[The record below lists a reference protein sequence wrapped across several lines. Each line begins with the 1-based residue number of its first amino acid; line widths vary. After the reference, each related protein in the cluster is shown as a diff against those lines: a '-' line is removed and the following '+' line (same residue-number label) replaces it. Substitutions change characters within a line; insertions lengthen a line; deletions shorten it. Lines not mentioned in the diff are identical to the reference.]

1 MAYEA
6 LYRRYRPSRF
16 QDAFF
21 GQDHVVAALRNAIE
35 GDRVGHAYLFSGP
48 RGTGKTTSARIL
60 AKALNCTS
68 LQGGEPCNEC
78 ESCQAFIAG
87 GSYDLHEL
95 DAASNNGVEAMRD
108 LIGKVALGSPGR
120 TKVYILDEV
129 HMLSSG
135 AENALLKTLEEPPPH
150 VVFVLC
156 TTEPNK
162 VVPTIRSRTQHLEFS
177 LLSAS
182 QVGELIDYVTA
193 DAGIEIT
200 GEDRQYIVR
209 AGGGSARDTLSALD
223 QVVAAGGAPQGG
235 EQLEALFQSLID
247 RDAAQA
253 LTAIDG
259 ALQAGRDAA
268 SIGTALLHELRT
280 VFLATMRADLGH
292 LPEAEQDK
300 AMKRAASMPPARV
313 TRAIEVIGTSI
324 IEMRQAPDPRV
335 DLEVAIMR
343 LTRADLDTDPAAMI
357 ERLEAIESQLTGGA
371 PISASPAP
379 SAPAPA
385 VAESASDSAPA
396 SASVGQASDP
406 AAAAVV
412 AAPSPNPAPADPGP
426 SPHGA
431 AQPASPPVQPAPDQ
445 QPSPGGRPRGAD
457 IARAE
462 LVKQGIPTAPSRGAP
477 AEPAPAPAPAAAEAS
492 TGKTLADVRRERQAA
507 NAAGAQA
514 EDPTVEAAAAAR
526 RERQAAA
533 QSAGQAAAPARAAS
547 EPAPDAAPVEQVG
560 SGHQAAPAPVVAPA
574 EVASDPA
581 PVVAQVDQDPPAEP
595 MHAGAPAPAVT
606 EPTPAEQSRAEQS
619 QAEPAPA
626 VAAADADGARL
637 PSLMELTA
645 AWQTVLESMSGRVK
659 ARFSAGHFME
669 TTADSVMFALPNPVH
684 RDRCEEVREEVDN
697 ALAVQF
703 GRPIPLTLEVDL
715 VEDEPDFFAAPPSGG
730 AGVAEAVDSLP
741 DEEAVDVHDL
751 VDATDD
757 VPSAEDRVMATFEN
771 STLLEDPQ
779 HNLPNQ

>member
-60 AKALNCTS
+60 AKALNCTD
-68 LQGGEPCNEC
+68 LRGGEPCNEC
-78 ESCQAFIAG
+78 DSCLAFQAG

-95 DAASNNGVEAMRD
+95 DAASNNGVDAMRD

-182 QVGELIDYVTA
+182 QVGDLIDHVVG

-200 GEDRQYIVR
+200 PEDRQYVIR

-235 EQLEALFQSLID
+235 EHLEALFQSLID

-268 SIGTALLHELRT
+268 SIGTSLLHELRT
-280 VFLATMRADLGH
+280 VFLAAMRADLGH
-292 LPEAEQDK
+292 LPEAERDR
-300 AMKRAASMPPARV
+300 AVARAASMPPARI

-343 LTRADLDTDPAAMI
+343 LTRADLDTNPAALV

-371 PISASPAP
+371 PIVAPVPAP
-379 SAPAPA
+379 AIPAAPAIAQPTPSRAPDPAPVAVAPSPPQAPQPASAPQAPQPASAPQAPQPASAPAPQ
-385 VAESASDSAPA
+385 AP
-396 SASVGQASDP
+396 QP
-406 AAAAVV
+406 APQ
-412 AAPSPNPAPADPGP
+412 AAPS
-426 SPHGA
+426 S
-431 AQPASPPVQPAPDQ
+431 
-445 QPSPGGRPRGAD
+445 GRRGAD
-457 IARAE
+457 IVRAE
-462 LVKQGIPTAPSRGAP
+462 LVKQGITSAPPVTTAEAAPEPS
-477 AEPAPAPAPAAAEAS
+477 APAPAPAS

-507 NAAGAQA
+507 AHATGAPQEDPAVAQA
-514 EDPTVEAAAAAR
+514 TAER

-533 QSAGQAAAPARAAS
+533 KSAGQAAAPAQPSPTQHDSPLEQATTAPAATP
-547 EPAPDAAPVEQVG
+547 PA
-560 SGHQAAPAPVVAPA
+560 AAPA
-574 EVASDPA
+574 
-581 PVVAQVDQDPPAEP
+581 
-595 MHAGAPAPAVT
+595 HAGEAAVEPVMAVPVEPVAAPPSEVPQT
-606 EPTPAEQSRAEQS
+606 Q
-619 QAEPAPA
+619 PA
-626 VAAADADGARL
+626 VASPGAHGGPLPTLAELDGL
-637 PSLMELTA
+637 
-645 AWQTVLESMSGRVK
+645 WQALLESMSGKVRS
-659 ARFSAGHFME
+659 RFSAGHFME
-669 TTADSVMFALPNPVH
+669 TSPDSLIFGLPNPVH
-684 RDRCEEVREEVDN
+684 RDRCEEIRAEVDQ
-697 ALAVQF
+697 ALAARF
-703 GRPIPLTLEVDL
+703 GRPMPLSLVVDMI
-715 VEDEPDFFAAPPSGG
+715 EEEPDFFAAAPSGG
-730 AGVAEAVDSLP
+730 AGVIEDLQDTAH
-741 DEEAVDVHDL
+741 EEATVDVHDL

-779 HNLPNQ
+779 NNLPNQ

>member
-60 AKALNCTS
+60 AKALNCTD

-78 ESCQAFIAG
+78 DSCLAFQAG

-95 DAASNNGVEAMRD
+95 DAASNNGVDAMRD

-182 QVGELIDYVTA
+182 QVGDLIDHVVG

-200 GEDRQYIVR
+200 PEDRQYVIR

-235 EQLEALFQSLID
+235 EHLEALFQSLID

-259 ALQAGRDAA
+259 ALQAGRDPA
-268 SIGTALLHELRT
+268 SIGTSLLHELRT
-280 VFLATMRADLGH
+280 VFLAAMRADLGH
-292 LPEAEQDK
+292 LPQAERDR
-300 AMKRAASMPPARV
+300 AVARAASMPPARI

-343 LTRADLDTDPAAMI
+343 LTRADLDTNPAALV

-371 PISASPAP
+371 PIV
-379 SAPAPA
+379 APAPA
-385 VAESASDSAPA
+385 
-396 SASVGQASDP
+396 
-406 AAAAVV
+406 
-412 AAPSPNPAPADPGP
+412 PAPAI
-426 SPHGA
+426 
-431 AQPASPPVQPAPDQ
+431 PASPAIAQPTPARAPDPAPVAVAPS
-445 QPSPGGRPRGAD
+445 QPQTPQPVPAPQPQTPQPVPAPQAPPSGGHRGAD
-457 IARAE
+457 MVRAE
-462 LVKQGIPTAPSRGAP
+462 LVKQGIASAPPVTTAEAAPEPS
-477 AEPAPAPAPAAAEAS
+477 APAPAPAS

-507 NAAGAQA
+507 AHATGATQEDPAVAQA
-514 EDPTVEAAAAAR
+514 AAER

-533 QSAGQAAAPARAAS
+533 KSAGQAAAPAQPS
-547 EPAPDAAPVEQVG
+547 PTQHEYPVEQATTAPATSSPAATTARAGEAAVEPVIAVPVEPV
-560 SGHQAAPAPVVAPA
+560 AAPPP
-574 EVASDPA
+574 EVPH
-581 PVVAQVDQDPPAEP
+581 AQ
-595 MHAGAPAPAVT
+595 
-606 EPTPAEQSRAEQS
+606 
-619 QAEPAPA
+619 PA
-626 VAAADADGARL
+626 VASPGTHGGPL
-637 PSLMELTA
+637 PTLAELNGL
-645 AWQTVLESMSGRVK
+645 WQALLESMSGKVRS
-659 ARFSAGHFME
+659 RFSAGHFME
-669 TTADSVMFALPNPVH
+669 TSPDSLIFGLPNPVH
-684 RDRCEEVREEVDN
+684 RDRCEEIRAEVDQ
-697 ALAVQF
+697 ALAARF
-703 GRPIPLTLEVDL
+703 GRPMPLSLVVDMI
-715 VEDEPDFFAAPPSGG
+715 EEEPDFFAAAPSGG
-730 AGVAEAVDSLP
+730 AGVIENLQDTAH
-741 DEEAVDVHDL
+741 EEATVDVHDL

-757 VPSAEDRVMATFEN
+757 VASAEDRVMATFEN

-779 HNLPNQ
+779 NNFPNQ

>member
-60 AKALNCTS
+60 AKALNCTD

-78 ESCQAFIAG
+78 DSCLAFQAG

-95 DAASNNGVEAMRD
+95 DAASNNGVDAMRD

-182 QVGELIDYVTA
+182 QVGDLIDHVVG

-200 GEDRQYIVR
+200 PEDRQYVIR

-235 EQLEALFQSLID
+235 EHLEALFQSLID

-268 SIGTALLHELRT
+268 SIGTSLLHELRT
-280 VFLATMRADLGH
+280 VFLAAMRADLGH
-292 LPEAEQDK
+292 LPQAERDR
-300 AMKRAASMPPARV
+300 AVARAASMPPARI

-343 LTRADLDTDPAAMI
+343 LTRADLDTNPAALV

-371 PISASPAP
+371 PIV
-379 SAPAPA
+379 APAPA
-385 VAESASDSAPA
+385 
-396 SASVGQASDP
+396 
-406 AAAAVV
+406 
-412 AAPSPNPAPADPGP
+412 PAPAI
-426 SPHGA
+426 
-431 AQPASPPVQPAPDQ
+431 PASPAIAQPTPARAPDPAPVAVAPS
-445 QPSPGGRPRGAD
+445 QPQTPQPVPAPQPQTPQPVPAPQAPPSGGHRGAD
-457 IARAE
+457 MVRAE
-462 LVKQGIPTAPSRGAP
+462 LVKQGIASAPPVTTAEAAPEPS
-477 AEPAPAPAPAAAEAS
+477 APAPAPAS

-507 NAAGAQA
+507 AHATGATQEDPAVAQA
-514 EDPTVEAAAAAR
+514 AAER

-533 QSAGQAAAPARAAS
+533 KSAGQAAAPAQPS
-547 EPAPDAAPVEQVG
+547 PTQHEYPVEQATTAPATSSPAATTARAGEAAVEPVIAVPVEPV
-560 SGHQAAPAPVVAPA
+560 AAPPP
-574 EVASDPA
+574 EVPH
-581 PVVAQVDQDPPAEP
+581 AQ
-595 MHAGAPAPAVT
+595 
-606 EPTPAEQSRAEQS
+606 
-619 QAEPAPA
+619 PA
-626 VAAADADGARL
+626 VASPGTHGGPL
-637 PSLMELTA
+637 PTLAELNGL
-645 AWQTVLESMSGRVK
+645 WQALLESMSGKVRS
-659 ARFSAGHFME
+659 RFSAGHFME
-669 TTADSVMFALPNPVH
+669 TSPDSLIFGLPNPVH
-684 RDRCEEVREEVDN
+684 RDRCEEIRAEVDQ
-697 ALAVQF
+697 ALAARF
-703 GRPIPLTLEVDL
+703 GRPMPLSLVVDMI
-715 VEDEPDFFAAPPSGG
+715 EEEPDFFAAAPSGG
-730 AGVAEAVDSLP
+730 AGVIENLQDTAH
-741 DEEAVDVHDL
+741 EEATVDVHDL

-757 VPSAEDRVMATFEN
+757 VASAEDRVMATFEN

-779 HNLPNQ
+779 NNFPNQ

>member
-60 AKALNCTS
+60 AKALNCTD

-78 ESCQAFIAG
+78 DSCLAFQAG

-95 DAASNNGVEAMRD
+95 DAASNNGVDAMRD

-182 QVGELIDYVTA
+182 QVGDLIDHVVG

-200 GEDRQYIVR
+200 PEDRQYVIR

-235 EQLEALFQSLID
+235 EHLEALFQSLID

-268 SIGTALLHELRT
+268 SIGTSLLHELRT
-280 VFLATMRADLGH
+280 VFLAAMRADLGH
-292 LPEAEQDK
+292 LPQAERDR
-300 AMKRAASMPPARV
+300 AVARAASMPPARI

-343 LTRADLDTDPAAMI
+343 LTRADLDTNPAALV

-371 PISASPAP
+371 PIV
-379 SAPAPA
+379 APAPA
-385 VAESASDSAPA
+385 
-396 SASVGQASDP
+396 
-406 AAAAVV
+406 
-412 AAPSPNPAPADPGP
+412 PAPAI
-426 SPHGA
+426 
-431 AQPASPPVQPAPDQ
+431 PASPAIAQPTPARAPDPAPVAVAPS
-445 QPSPGGRPRGAD
+445 QPQTPQPVPAPQPQTPQPVPAPQAPPSGGHRGAD
-457 IARAE
+457 MVRAE
-462 LVKQGIPTAPSRGAP
+462 LVKQGIASAPPVTTAEAAPEPS
-477 AEPAPAPAPAAAEAS
+477 APAPAPAS

-507 NAAGAQA
+507 AHATGATQEDPAVAQA
-514 EDPTVEAAAAAR
+514 AAER

-533 QSAGQAAAPARAAS
+533 KSAGQAAAPAQPS
-547 EPAPDAAPVEQVG
+547 PTQHEYPVEQATTAPATSSPAATTARAGEAAVEPVIAVPVEPV
-560 SGHQAAPAPVVAPA
+560 AAPPP
-574 EVASDPA
+574 EVPH
-581 PVVAQVDQDPPAEP
+581 AQ
-595 MHAGAPAPAVT
+595 
-606 EPTPAEQSRAEQS
+606 
-619 QAEPAPA
+619 PA
-626 VAAADADGARL
+626 VASPGTHGGPL
-637 PSLMELTA
+637 PTLAELNGL
-645 AWQTVLESMSGRVK
+645 WQALLESMSGKVRS
-659 ARFSAGHFME
+659 RFSAGHFME
-669 TTADSVMFALPNPVH
+669 TSPDSLIFGLPNPVH
-684 RDRCEEVREEVDN
+684 RDRCEEIRAEVDQ
-697 ALAVQF
+697 ALAARF
-703 GRPIPLTLEVDL
+703 GRPMPLSLVVDMI
-715 VEDEPDFFAAPPSGG
+715 EEEPDFFAAAPSGG
-730 AGVAEAVDSLP
+730 AGVIEDLQDTAH
-741 DEEAVDVHDL
+741 EEATVDVHDL

-779 HNLPNQ
+779 NNLPNQ

>member
-60 AKALNCTS
+60 AKALNCTD

-78 ESCQAFIAG
+78 DSCLAFQAG

-95 DAASNNGVEAMRD
+95 DAASNNGVDAMRD

-182 QVGELIDYVTA
+182 QVGDLIDHVVG

-200 GEDRQYIVR
+200 PEDRQYVIR

-235 EQLEALFQSLID
+235 EHLEALFQSLID

-259 ALQAGRDAA
+259 ALQAGRDPA
-268 SIGTALLHELRT
+268 SIGTSLLHELRT
-280 VFLATMRADLGH
+280 VFLAAMRADLGH
-292 LPEAEQDK
+292 LPQAERDR
-300 AMKRAASMPPARV
+300 AVARAASMPPARI

-343 LTRADLDTDPAAMI
+343 LTRADLDTNPAALV

-371 PISASPAP
+371 PIV
-379 SAPAPA
+379 APAPA
-385 VAESASDSAPA
+385 PAIPASPAIAQPTPARAPDPAPVAVAPSPRQAPQPA
-396 SASVGQASDP
+396 SAPQTP
-406 AAAAVV
+406 Q
-412 AAPSPNPAPADPGP
+412 PAPAP
-426 SPHGA
+426 
-431 AQPASPPVQPAPDQ
+431 QPQTPQPVPAP
-445 QPSPGGRPRGAD
+445 QPQTPQPVPAPQAPPSGGHRGAD
-457 IARAE
+457 MVRAE
-462 LVKQGIPTAPSRGAP
+462 LVKQGIASAPPVTTAEAAPEPS
-477 AEPAPAPAPAAAEAS
+477 APAPAPAS

-507 NAAGAQA
+507 AHATGATQEDPAVAQA
-514 EDPTVEAAAAAR
+514 AAER

-533 QSAGQAAAPARAAS
+533 KSAGQAAAPAQPS
-547 EPAPDAAPVEQVG
+547 PTQHEYPVEQATTAPATSSPAATTARAGEAAVEPVIAVPVEPV
-560 SGHQAAPAPVVAPA
+560 AAPPP
-574 EVASDPA
+574 EVPH
-581 PVVAQVDQDPPAEP
+581 AQ
-595 MHAGAPAPAVT
+595 
-606 EPTPAEQSRAEQS
+606 
-619 QAEPAPA
+619 PA
-626 VAAADADGARL
+626 VASPGTHGGPL
-637 PSLMELTA
+637 PTLAELNGL
-645 AWQTVLESMSGRVK
+645 WQALLESMSGKVRS
-659 ARFSAGHFME
+659 RFSAGHFME
-669 TTADSVMFALPNPVH
+669 TSPDSLIFGLPNPVH
-684 RDRCEEVREEVDN
+684 RDRCEEIRAEVDQ
-697 ALAVQF
+697 ALAARF
-703 GRPIPLTLEVDL
+703 GRPMPLSLVVDMI
-715 VEDEPDFFAAPPSGG
+715 EEEPDFFAAAPSGG
-730 AGVAEAVDSLP
+730 AGVIENLQDTAH
-741 DEEAVDVHDL
+741 EEATVDVHDL

-757 VPSAEDRVMATFEN
+757 VASAEDRVMATFEN

-779 HNLPNQ
+779 NNFPNQ

>member
-60 AKALNCTS
+60 AKALNCTD

-78 ESCQAFIAG
+78 DSCLAFQAG

-95 DAASNNGVEAMRD
+95 DAASNNGVDAMRD

-182 QVGELIDYVTA
+182 QVGDLIDHVVG

-200 GEDRQYIVR
+200 PEDRQYVIR

-235 EQLEALFQSLID
+235 EHLEALFQSLID

-268 SIGTALLHELRT
+268 SIGTSLLHELRT
-280 VFLATMRADLGH
+280 VFLAAMRADLGH
-292 LPEAEQDK
+292 LPQAERDR
-300 AMKRAASMPPARV
+300 AVARAASMPPARI

-343 LTRADLDTDPAAMI
+343 LTRADLDTNPAALV

-371 PISASPAP
+371 PIV
-379 SAPAPA
+379 APAPA
-385 VAESASDSAPA
+385 PA
-396 SASVGQASDP
+396 I
-406 AAAAVV
+406 
-412 AAPSPNPAPADPGP
+412 
-426 SPHGA
+426 
-431 AQPASPPVQPAPDQ
+431 PASPAIAQPTPARAPDPAPVAVAPS
-445 QPSPGGRPRGAD
+445 QPQTPQPVPAPQPQTPQPVPAPQAPPSGGHRGAD
-457 IARAE
+457 MVRAE
-462 LVKQGIPTAPSRGAP
+462 LVKQGIASAPPVTTAEAAPEPS
-477 AEPAPAPAPAAAEAS
+477 APAPAPAS

-507 NAAGAQA
+507 AHATGATQEDPAVAQA
-514 EDPTVEAAAAAR
+514 TAER

-533 QSAGQAAAPARAAS
+533 KSAGQAAAPAQPSPTQHDSPLEQATTAPAAS
-547 EPAPDAAPVEQVG
+547 PPAATTARAGEAAVEPVIAVPVEPVAAP
-560 SGHQAAPAPVVAPA
+560 PP
-574 EVASDPA
+574 EVPH
-581 PVVAQVDQDPPAEP
+581 AQ
-595 MHAGAPAPAVT
+595 
-606 EPTPAEQSRAEQS
+606 
-619 QAEPAPA
+619 PA
-626 VAAADADGARL
+626 VASPGAHGGPLPTLAELDGL
-637 PSLMELTA
+637 
-645 AWQTVLESMSGRVK
+645 WQALLESMSGKVRS
-659 ARFSAGHFME
+659 RFSAGHFME
-669 TTADSVMFALPNPVH
+669 TSPDSLIFGLPNPVH
-684 RDRCEEVREEVDN
+684 RDRCEEIRAEVDQ
-697 ALAVQF
+697 ALAARF
-703 GRPIPLTLEVDL
+703 GRPMPLSLVVDMI
-715 VEDEPDFFAAPPSGG
+715 EEEPDFFAAAPSGG
-730 AGVAEAVDSLP
+730 AGVIEDLQDTAH
-741 DEEAVDVHDL
+741 EEATVDVHDL

-779 HNLPNQ
+779 NNLPNQ

>member
-60 AKALNCTS
+60 AKALNCTD

-78 ESCQAFIAG
+78 DSCLAFQAG

-95 DAASNNGVEAMRD
+95 DAASNNGVDAMRD

-182 QVGELIDYVTA
+182 QVGDLIDHVVG

-200 GEDRQYIVR
+200 PEDRQYVIR

-235 EQLEALFQSLID
+235 EHLEALFQSLID

-268 SIGTALLHELRT
+268 SIGTSLLHELRT
-280 VFLATMRADLGH
+280 VFLAAMRADLGH
-292 LPEAEQDK
+292 LPQAERDR
-300 AMKRAASMPPARV
+300 AVARAASMPPARI

-343 LTRADLDTDPAAMI
+343 LTRADLDTNPAALV

-371 PISASPAP
+371 PIV
-379 SAPAPA
+379 APAPA
-385 VAESASDSAPA
+385 PA
-396 SASVGQASDP
+396 I
-406 AAAAVV
+406 
-412 AAPSPNPAPADPGP
+412 
-426 SPHGA
+426 
-431 AQPASPPVQPAPDQ
+431 PASPAIAQPTPARAPDPAPVAVAPS
-445 QPSPGGRPRGAD
+445 QPQTPQPVPAPQAPPSGGHRGAD
-457 IARAE
+457 MVRAE
-462 LVKQGIPTAPSRGAP
+462 LVKQGIASAPPVTTAEAAPEPS
-477 AEPAPAPAPAAAEAS
+477 APAPAPAS

-507 NAAGAQA
+507 AHATGATQEDPAVAQA
-514 EDPTVEAAAAAR
+514 TAER

-533 QSAGQAAAPARAAS
+533 KSAGQAAAPAQPS
-547 EPAPDAAPVEQVG
+547 PTQHEYPVEQATTAPATSSPAATTARAGEAAVEPVIAVPVEPV
-560 SGHQAAPAPVVAPA
+560 AAPPP
-574 EVASDPA
+574 EVPH
-581 PVVAQVDQDPPAEP
+581 AQ
-595 MHAGAPAPAVT
+595 
-606 EPTPAEQSRAEQS
+606 
-619 QAEPAPA
+619 PA
-626 VAAADADGARL
+626 VASPGTHGGPL
-637 PSLMELTA
+637 PTLAELNGL
-645 AWQTVLESMSGRVK
+645 WQALLESMSGKVRS
-659 ARFSAGHFME
+659 RFSAGHFME
-669 TTADSVMFALPNPVH
+669 TSPDSLIFGLPNPVH
-684 RDRCEEVREEVDN
+684 RDRCEEIRAEVDQ
-697 ALAVQF
+697 ALAARF
-703 GRPIPLTLEVDL
+703 GRPMPLSLVVDMI
-715 VEDEPDFFAAPPSGG
+715 EEEPDFFAAAPSGG
-730 AGVAEAVDSLP
+730 AGVIEDLQDTAH
-741 DEEAVDVHDL
+741 EEATVDVHDL

-757 VPSAEDRVMATFEN
+757 VASAEDRVMATFEN

-779 HNLPNQ
+779 NNFPNQ

>member
-60 AKALNCTS
+60 AKALNCTD

-78 ESCQAFIAG
+78 DSCLAFQAG

-95 DAASNNGVEAMRD
+95 DAASNNGVDAMRD

-182 QVGELIDYVTA
+182 QVGDLIDHVVG

-200 GEDRQYIVR
+200 PEDRQYVIR

-235 EQLEALFQSLID
+235 EHLEALFQSLID

-268 SIGTALLHELRT
+268 SIGTSLLHELRT
-280 VFLATMRADLGH
+280 VFLAAMRADLGH
-292 LPEAEQDK
+292 LPEAERDR
-300 AMKRAASMPPARV
+300 AVARAASMPPARI

-343 LTRADLDTDPAAMI
+343 LTRADLDTNPAALV

-371 PISASPAP
+371 PIVAPVPVPAP
-379 SAPAPA
+379 AAPAIAQPTPSRAPDPAPVAVAPSPPQAPQPAPAPA
-385 VAESASDSAPA
+385 PQAP
-396 SASVGQASDP
+396 QP
-406 AAAAVV
+406 APQ
-412 AAPSPNPAPADPGP
+412 AAPS
-426 SPHGA
+426 
-431 AQPASPPVQPAPDQ
+431 
-445 QPSPGGRPRGAD
+445 GGRRGAD
-457 IARAE
+457 IVRAE
-462 LVKQGIPTAPSRGAP
+462 LVKQGITSAPPVTTSEAAP
-477 AEPAPAPAPAAAEAS
+477 EPSAPAPAPAS

-507 NAAGAQA
+507 AHATGAPQEDPAVAQA
-514 EDPTVEAAAAAR
+514 TAER

-533 QSAGQAAAPARAAS
+533 KSAGQAAAPAQPSPTQHGSPLEQATTAPAATPPAATPPAATPAHAGEAAV
-547 EPAPDAAPVEQVG
+547 EPVMAVPVEPVAAPPPEVP
-560 SGHQAAPAPVVAPA
+560 QA
-574 EVASDPA
+574 
-581 PVVAQVDQDPPAEP
+581 Q
-595 MHAGAPAPAVT
+595 
-606 EPTPAEQSRAEQS
+606 
-619 QAEPAPA
+619 PA
-626 VAAADADGARL
+626 VASPGAHGGPLPTLAELDGL
-637 PSLMELTA
+637 
-645 AWQTVLESMSGRVK
+645 WQALLESMSGKVRS
-659 ARFSAGHFME
+659 RFSAGHFME
-669 TTADSVMFALPNPVH
+669 TSPDSLIFGLPNPVH
-684 RDRCEEVREEVDN
+684 RDRCEEIRAEVDQ
-697 ALAVQF
+697 ALAARF
-703 GRPIPLTLEVDL
+703 GRPMPLSLVVDMI
-715 VEDEPDFFAAPPSGG
+715 EEEPDFFAAAPSGG
-730 AGVAEAVDSLP
+730 AGVIEDLQDTAH
-741 DEEAVDVHDL
+741 EEATVDVHDL

-779 HNLPNQ
+779 NNLPNQ

>member
-60 AKALNCTS
+60 AKALNCTD

-78 ESCQAFIAG
+78 DSCLAFQAG

-95 DAASNNGVEAMRD
+95 DAASNNGVDAMRD

-182 QVGELIDYVTA
+182 QVGDLIDHVVG

-200 GEDRQYIVR
+200 PEDRQYVIR

-235 EQLEALFQSLID
+235 EHLEALFQSLID

-268 SIGTALLHELRT
+268 SIGTSLLHELRT
-280 VFLATMRADLGH
+280 VFLAAMRADLGH
-292 LPEAEQDK
+292 LPQAERDR
-300 AMKRAASMPPARV
+300 AVARAASMPPARI

-343 LTRADLDTDPAAMI
+343 LTRADLDTNPAALV

-371 PISASPAP
+371 PIV
-379 SAPAPA
+379 APAPA
-385 VAESASDSAPA
+385 PA
-396 SASVGQASDP
+396 I
-406 AAAAVV
+406 
-412 AAPSPNPAPADPGP
+412 
-426 SPHGA
+426 
-431 AQPASPPVQPAPDQ
+431 PASPAIAQPTPARAPDPAPVAVAPS
-445 QPSPGGRPRGAD
+445 QPQTPQPVPAPQPQTPQPVPAAQAPPSGGHRGAD
-457 IARAE
+457 MVRAE
-462 LVKQGIPTAPSRGAP
+462 LVKQGIASAPPVTTAEAAPEPS
-477 AEPAPAPAPAAAEAS
+477 APAPAPAS

-507 NAAGAQA
+507 AHATGATQEDPAVAQA
-514 EDPTVEAAAAAR
+514 AAER

-533 QSAGQAAAPARAAS
+533 KSAGQAAAPAQPS
-547 EPAPDAAPVEQVG
+547 PTQHEYPVEQATTAPATSSPAATTARAGEAAVEPVIAVPVEPV
-560 SGHQAAPAPVVAPA
+560 AAPPP
-574 EVASDPA
+574 EVPH
-581 PVVAQVDQDPPAEP
+581 AQ
-595 MHAGAPAPAVT
+595 
-606 EPTPAEQSRAEQS
+606 
-619 QAEPAPA
+619 PA
-626 VAAADADGARL
+626 VASPGTHGGPL
-637 PSLMELTA
+637 PTLAELNGL
-645 AWQTVLESMSGRVK
+645 WQALLESMSGKVRS
-659 ARFSAGHFME
+659 RFSAGHFME
-669 TTADSVMFALPNPVH
+669 TSPDSLIFGLPNPVH
-684 RDRCEEVREEVDN
+684 RDRCEEIRAEVDQ
-697 ALAVQF
+697 ALAARF
-703 GRPIPLTLEVDL
+703 GRPMPLSLVVDMI
-715 VEDEPDFFAAPPSGG
+715 EEEPDFFAAAPSGG
-730 AGVAEAVDSLP
+730 AGVIENLQDTAH
-741 DEEAVDVHDL
+741 EEATVDVHDL

-757 VPSAEDRVMATFEN
+757 VASAEDRVMATFEN

-779 HNLPNQ
+779 NNFPNQ

>member
-60 AKALNCTS
+60 AKALNCTD

-78 ESCQAFIAG
+78 DSCLAFQAG

-95 DAASNNGVEAMRD
+95 DAASNNGVDAMRD

-182 QVGELIDYVTA
+182 QVGDLIDHVVG

-200 GEDRQYIVR
+200 PEDRQYVIR

-235 EQLEALFQSLID
+235 EHLEALFQSLID

-268 SIGTALLHELRT
+268 SIGTSLLHELRT
-280 VFLATMRADLGH
+280 VFLAAMRADLGH
-292 LPEAEQDK
+292 LPEAERDR
-300 AMKRAASMPPARV
+300 AVARAASMPPARI

-343 LTRADLDTDPAAMI
+343 LTRADLDTNPAALV

-371 PISASPAP
+371 PIV
-379 SAPAPA
+379 APAPA
-385 VAESASDSAPA
+385 PA
-396 SASVGQASDP
+396 I
-406 AAAAVV
+406 
-412 AAPSPNPAPADPGP
+412 
-426 SPHGA
+426 
-431 AQPASPPVQPAPDQ
+431 PASPAIAQPTPARAPDPAPVAVAPS
-445 QPSPGGRPRGAD
+445 QPQTPQPVPAPQPQTPQPVPAPQAPPSGGRRGAD
-457 IARAE
+457 MVRAE
-462 LVKQGIPTAPSRGAP
+462 LVKQGIASAPPVTTAEAAPEPS
-477 AEPAPAPAPAAAEAS
+477 APAPAPAS

-507 NAAGAQA
+507 AHATGAPQEDPAVAQA
-514 EDPTVEAAAAAR
+514 TAER

-533 QSAGQAAAPARAAS
+533 KSAGQAAAPAQPS
-547 EPAPDAAPVEQVG
+547 PTQHEYPVEQATTAPATSSPAATTARAGEAAVEPVIAVPVEPV
-560 SGHQAAPAPVVAPA
+560 AAPPP
-574 EVASDPA
+574 EVPH
-581 PVVAQVDQDPPAEP
+581 AQ
-595 MHAGAPAPAVT
+595 
-606 EPTPAEQSRAEQS
+606 
-619 QAEPAPA
+619 PA
-626 VAAADADGARL
+626 VASPGTHGGPL
-637 PSLMELTA
+637 PTLAELNGL
-645 AWQTVLESMSGRVK
+645 WQALLESMSGKVRS
-659 ARFSAGHFME
+659 RFSAGHFME
-669 TTADSVMFALPNPVH
+669 TSPDSLIFGLPNPVH
-684 RDRCEEVREEVDN
+684 RDRCEEIRAEVDQ
-697 ALAVQF
+697 ALAARF
-703 GRPIPLTLEVDL
+703 GRPMPLSLVVDMI
-715 VEDEPDFFAAPPSGG
+715 EEEPDFFAAAPSGG
-730 AGVAEAVDSLP
+730 AGVIEDLQDTAH
-741 DEEAVDVHDL
+741 EEATVDVHDL

-757 VPSAEDRVMATFEN
+757 VASAEDRVMATFEN

-779 HNLPNQ
+779 NNLPNQ

>member
-60 AKALNCTS
+60 AKALNCTD

-78 ESCQAFIAG
+78 DSCLAFQAG

-95 DAASNNGVEAMRD
+95 DAASNNGVDAMRD

-182 QVGELIDYVTA
+182 QVGDLIDHVVG

-200 GEDRQYIVR
+200 PEDRQYVIR

-235 EQLEALFQSLID
+235 EHLEALFQSLID

-268 SIGTALLHELRT
+268 SIGTSLLHELRT
-280 VFLATMRADLGH
+280 VFLAAMRADLGH
-292 LPEAEQDK
+292 LPQAERDR
-300 AMKRAASMPPARV
+300 AVARAASMPPARI

-343 LTRADLDTDPAAMI
+343 LTRADLDTNPAALV

-371 PISASPAP
+371 PIV
-379 SAPAPA
+379 APAPA
-385 VAESASDSAPA
+385 PA
-396 SASVGQASDP
+396 I
-406 AAAAVV
+406 
-412 AAPSPNPAPADPGP
+412 
-426 SPHGA
+426 
-431 AQPASPPVQPAPDQ
+431 PASPAIAQPTPARAPDPAPVAVAPS
-445 QPSPGGRPRGAD
+445 QPQTPQPVPAPQPQTPQPVPAPQAPPSGGHRGAD
-457 IARAE
+457 MVRAE
-462 LVKQGIPTAPSRGAP
+462 LVKQGIASAPPVTTAEAAPEPS
-477 AEPAPAPAPAAAEAS
+477 APAPAPAS

-507 NAAGAQA
+507 AHATGATQEDPAVAQA
-514 EDPTVEAAAAAR
+514 TAER

-533 QSAGQAAAPARAAS
+533 KSAGQAAAPAQPS
-547 EPAPDAAPVEQVG
+547 PTQHEYPVEQATTAPATSSPAATTARAGEAAVEPVIAVPVEPV
-560 SGHQAAPAPVVAPA
+560 AAPPP
-574 EVASDPA
+574 EVPH
-581 PVVAQVDQDPPAEP
+581 AQ
-595 MHAGAPAPAVT
+595 
-606 EPTPAEQSRAEQS
+606 
-619 QAEPAPA
+619 PA
-626 VAAADADGARL
+626 VASPGTHGGPL
-637 PSLMELTA
+637 PTLAELNGL
-645 AWQTVLESMSGRVK
+645 WQALLESMSGKVRS
-659 ARFSAGHFME
+659 RFSAGHFME
-669 TTADSVMFALPNPVH
+669 TSPDSLIFGLPNPVH
-684 RDRCEEVREEVDN
+684 RDRCEEIRAEVDQ
-697 ALAVQF
+697 ALAARF
-703 GRPIPLTLEVDL
+703 GRPMPLSLVVDMI
-715 VEDEPDFFAAPPSGG
+715 EEEPDFFAAAPSGG
-730 AGVAEAVDSLP
+730 AGVIEDLQDTAH
-741 DEEAVDVHDL
+741 EEATVDVHDL

-757 VPSAEDRVMATFEN
+757 VASAEDRVMATFEN

-779 HNLPNQ
+779 NNFPNQ

>member
-60 AKALNCTS
+60 AKALNCTD

-78 ESCQAFIAG
+78 DSCLAFQAG

-95 DAASNNGVEAMRD
+95 DAASNNGVDAMRD

-182 QVGELIDYVTA
+182 QVGDLIDHVVG

-200 GEDRQYIVR
+200 PEDRQYVIR

-235 EQLEALFQSLID
+235 EHLEALFQSLID

-268 SIGTALLHELRT
+268 SIGTSLLHELRT
-280 VFLATMRADLGH
+280 VFLAAMRADLGH
-292 LPEAEQDK
+292 LPQAERDR
-300 AMKRAASMPPARV
+300 AVARAASMPPARI

-343 LTRADLDTDPAAMI
+343 LTRADLDTNPAALV

-371 PISASPAP
+371 PIV
-379 SAPAPA
+379 APAPA
-385 VAESASDSAPA
+385 PA
-396 SASVGQASDP
+396 I
-406 AAAAVV
+406 
-412 AAPSPNPAPADPGP
+412 
-426 SPHGA
+426 
-431 AQPASPPVQPAPDQ
+431 PASPAIAQPTPARAPDPAPVAVAPS
-445 QPSPGGRPRGAD
+445 QPQTPQPVPAPQPQTPQPVPAPQAPPSGGHRGAD
-457 IARAE
+457 MVRAE
-462 LVKQGIPTAPSRGAP
+462 LVKQGIASAPPVTTAEAAPEPS
-477 AEPAPAPAPAAAEAS
+477 APAPAPAS

-507 NAAGAQA
+507 AHATGATQEDPAVAQA
-514 EDPTVEAAAAAR
+514 TAER

-533 QSAGQAAAPARAAS
+533 KSAGQAAAPAQPS
-547 EPAPDAAPVEQVG
+547 PSQHEYPVEQATTAPATSSPAATTARAGEAAVEPVIAVPVEPV
-560 SGHQAAPAPVVAPA
+560 AAPPP
-574 EVASDPA
+574 EVPH
-581 PVVAQVDQDPPAEP
+581 AQ
-595 MHAGAPAPAVT
+595 
-606 EPTPAEQSRAEQS
+606 
-619 QAEPAPA
+619 PA
-626 VAAADADGARL
+626 VASPGTHGGPL
-637 PSLMELTA
+637 PTLAELNGL
-645 AWQTVLESMSGRVK
+645 WQALLESMSGKVRS
-659 ARFSAGHFME
+659 RFSAGHFME
-669 TTADSVMFALPNPVH
+669 TSPDSLIFGLPNPVH
-684 RDRCEEVREEVDN
+684 RDRCEEIRAEVDQ
-697 ALAVQF
+697 ALAARF
-703 GRPIPLTLEVDL
+703 GRPMPLSLVVDMI
-715 VEDEPDFFAAPPSGG
+715 EEEPDFFAAAPSGG
-730 AGVAEAVDSLP
+730 AGVIENLQDTAH
-741 DEEAVDVHDL
+741 EEATVDVHDL

-757 VPSAEDRVMATFEN
+757 VASAEDRVMATFEN

-779 HNLPNQ
+779 NNFPNQ

>member
-60 AKALNCTS
+60 AKALNCTD

-78 ESCQAFIAG
+78 DSCLAFQAG

-95 DAASNNGVEAMRD
+95 DAASNNGVDAMRD

-182 QVGELIDYVTA
+182 QVGDLIDHVVG

-200 GEDRQYIVR
+200 PEDRQYVIR

-235 EQLEALFQSLID
+235 EHLEALFQSLID

-268 SIGTALLHELRT
+268 SIGTSLLHELRT
-280 VFLATMRADLGH
+280 VFLAAMRADLGH
-292 LPEAEQDK
+292 LPQAERDR
-300 AMKRAASMPPARV
+300 AVARAASMPPARI

-343 LTRADLDTDPAAMI
+343 LTRADLDTNPAALV

-371 PISASPAP
+371 PIV
-379 SAPAPA
+379 APAPA
-385 VAESASDSAPA
+385 PA
-396 SASVGQASDP
+396 I
-406 AAAAVV
+406 
-412 AAPSPNPAPADPGP
+412 
-426 SPHGA
+426 
-431 AQPASPPVQPAPDQ
+431 PASPAIAQPTPARAPDPAPVAVAPS
-445 QPSPGGRPRGAD
+445 QPQTPQPVPAPQAPPSGGHRGAD
-457 IARAE
+457 MVRAE
-462 LVKQGIPTAPSRGAP
+462 LVKQGIASAPPVTTAEAAPEPS
-477 AEPAPAPAPAAAEAS
+477 APAPAPAS

-507 NAAGAQA
+507 AHATGATQEDPAVAQA
-514 EDPTVEAAAAAR
+514 AAER

-533 QSAGQAAAPARAAS
+533 KSAGQAAAPAQPS
-547 EPAPDAAPVEQVG
+547 PTQHEYPVEQATTAPATSSPAATTARAGEAAVEPVIAVPVEPV
-560 SGHQAAPAPVVAPA
+560 AAPPP
-574 EVASDPA
+574 EVPH
-581 PVVAQVDQDPPAEP
+581 AQ
-595 MHAGAPAPAVT
+595 
-606 EPTPAEQSRAEQS
+606 
-619 QAEPAPA
+619 PA
-626 VAAADADGARL
+626 VASPGTHGGPL
-637 PSLMELTA
+637 PTLAELNGL
-645 AWQTVLESMSGRVK
+645 WQALLESMSGKVRS
-659 ARFSAGHFME
+659 RFSAGHFME
-669 TTADSVMFALPNPVH
+669 TSPDSLIFGLPNPVH
-684 RDRCEEVREEVDN
+684 RDRCEEIRAEVDQ
-697 ALAVQF
+697 ALAARF
-703 GRPIPLTLEVDL
+703 GRPMPLSLVVDMI
-715 VEDEPDFFAAPPSGG
+715 EEEPDFFAAAPSGG
-730 AGVAEAVDSLP
+730 AGVIEDLQDTAH
-741 DEEAVDVHDL
+741 EEATVDVHDL

-757 VPSAEDRVMATFEN
+757 VASAEDRVMATFEN

-779 HNLPNQ
+779 NNFPNQ

>member
-60 AKALNCTS
+60 AKALNCTD

-78 ESCQAFIAG
+78 DSCLAFQAG

-95 DAASNNGVEAMRD
+95 DAASNNGVDAMRD

-182 QVGELIDYVTA
+182 QVGDLIDHVVG

-200 GEDRQYIVR
+200 PEDRQYVIR

-235 EQLEALFQSLID
+235 EHLEALFQSLID

-259 ALQAGRDAA
+259 ALQAGRDPA
-268 SIGTALLHELRT
+268 SIGTSLLHELRT
-280 VFLATMRADLGH
+280 VFLAAMRADLGH
-292 LPEAEQDK
+292 LPQAERDR
-300 AMKRAASMPPARV
+300 AVARAASMPPARI

-343 LTRADLDTDPAAMI
+343 LTRADLDTNPAALV

-371 PISASPAP
+371 PIV
-379 SAPAPA
+379 APAPA
-385 VAESASDSAPA
+385 PA
-396 SASVGQASDP
+396 I
-406 AAAAVV
+406 
-412 AAPSPNPAPADPGP
+412 
-426 SPHGA
+426 
-431 AQPASPPVQPAPDQ
+431 PASPAIAQPTPARAPDPAPVAVAPS
-445 QPSPGGRPRGAD
+445 QPQTPQPVPAPQPQTPQPVPAPQAPPSGGHRGAD
-457 IARAE
+457 MVRAE
-462 LVKQGIPTAPSRGAP
+462 LVKQGIASAPPVTTAEAAPEPS
-477 AEPAPAPAPAAAEAS
+477 APAPAPAS

-507 NAAGAQA
+507 AHATGATQEDPAVAQA
-514 EDPTVEAAAAAR
+514 AAER

-533 QSAGQAAAPARAAS
+533 KSAGQAAAPAQPS
-547 EPAPDAAPVEQVG
+547 PTQHEYPVEQATTAPATSSPAATTARAGEAAVEPVIAVPVEPV
-560 SGHQAAPAPVVAPA
+560 AAPPP
-574 EVASDPA
+574 EVPH
-581 PVVAQVDQDPPAEP
+581 AQ
-595 MHAGAPAPAVT
+595 
-606 EPTPAEQSRAEQS
+606 
-619 QAEPAPA
+619 PA
-626 VAAADADGARL
+626 VASPGTHGGPL
-637 PSLMELTA
+637 PTLAELNGL
-645 AWQTVLESMSGRVK
+645 WQALLESMSGKVRS
-659 ARFSAGHFME
+659 RFSAGHFME
-669 TTADSVMFALPNPVH
+669 TSPDSLIFGLPNPVH
-684 RDRCEEVREEVDN
+684 RDRCEEIRAEVDQ
-697 ALAVQF
+697 ALAARF
-703 GRPIPLTLEVDL
+703 GRPMPLSLVVDMI
-715 VEDEPDFFAAPPSGG
+715 EEEPDFFAAAPSGG
-730 AGVAEAVDSLP
+730 AGVIENLQDTAH
-741 DEEAVDVHDL
+741 EEATVDVHDL

-757 VPSAEDRVMATFEN
+757 VASAEDRVMATFEN

-779 HNLPNQ
+779 NNFPNQ

>member
-60 AKALNCTS
+60 AKALNCTD

-78 ESCQAFIAG
+78 DSCLAFQAG

-95 DAASNNGVEAMRD
+95 DAASNNGVDAMRD

-182 QVGELIDYVTA
+182 QVGDLIDHVVG

-200 GEDRQYIVR
+200 PEDRQYVIR

-235 EQLEALFQSLID
+235 EHLEALFQSLID

-268 SIGTALLHELRT
+268 SIGTSLLHELRT
-280 VFLATMRADLGH
+280 VFLAAMRADLGH
-292 LPEAEQDK
+292 LPQAERDR
-300 AMKRAASMPPARV
+300 AVARAASMPPARI

-343 LTRADLDTDPAAMI
+343 LTRADLDTNPAALV

-371 PISASPAP
+371 PIV
-379 SAPAPA
+379 APAPA
-385 VAESASDSAPA
+385 PA
-396 SASVGQASDP
+396 I
-406 AAAAVV
+406 
-412 AAPSPNPAPADPGP
+412 
-426 SPHGA
+426 
-431 AQPASPPVQPAPDQ
+431 PASPAIAQPTPARAPDPAPVAVAPS
-445 QPSPGGRPRGAD
+445 QPQTPQPVPAPQAPPSGGHRGAD
-457 IARAE
+457 MVRAE
-462 LVKQGIPTAPSRGAP
+462 LVKQGIASAPPVTTAEAAPEPS
-477 AEPAPAPAPAAAEAS
+477 APAPAPAS

-507 NAAGAQA
+507 AHATGATQEDPAVAQA
-514 EDPTVEAAAAAR
+514 TAER

-533 QSAGQAAAPARAAS
+533 KSAGQAAAPAQPS
-547 EPAPDAAPVEQVG
+547 PTQHEYPVEQATTAPATSSPAATTARAGEAAVEPVIAVPVEPV
-560 SGHQAAPAPVVAPA
+560 AAPPP
-574 EVASDPA
+574 EVPH
-581 PVVAQVDQDPPAEP
+581 AQ
-595 MHAGAPAPAVT
+595 
-606 EPTPAEQSRAEQS
+606 
-619 QAEPAPA
+619 PA
-626 VAAADADGARL
+626 VASPGTHGGPL
-637 PSLMELTA
+637 PTLAELNGL
-645 AWQTVLESMSGRVK
+645 WQALLESMSGKVRS
-659 ARFSAGHFME
+659 RFSAGHFME
-669 TTADSVMFALPNPVH
+669 TSPDSLIFGLPNPVH
-684 RDRCEEVREEVDN
+684 RDRCEEIRAEVDQ
-697 ALAVQF
+697 ALAARF
-703 GRPIPLTLEVDL
+703 GRPMPLSLVVDMI
-715 VEDEPDFFAAPPSGG
+715 EEEPDFFAAAPSGG
-730 AGVAEAVDSLP
+730 AGVIEDLQDTAH
-741 DEEAVDVHDL
+741 EEATVDVHDL

-779 HNLPNQ
+779 NNFPNQ

>member
-60 AKALNCTS
+60 AKALNCTD

-78 ESCQAFIAG
+78 DSCLAFQAG

-95 DAASNNGVEAMRD
+95 DAASNNGVDAMRD

-182 QVGELIDYVTA
+182 QVGDLIDHVVG

-200 GEDRQYIVR
+200 PEDRQYVIR

-235 EQLEALFQSLID
+235 EHLEALFQSLID

-268 SIGTALLHELRT
+268 SIGTSLLHELRT
-280 VFLATMRADLGH
+280 VFLAAMRADLGH
-292 LPEAEQDK
+292 LPEAERDR
-300 AMKRAASMPPARV
+300 AVARAASMPPARI

-343 LTRADLDTDPAAMI
+343 LTRADLDTNPAALV

-371 PISASPAP
+371 PIV
-379 SAPAPA
+379 APAPA
-385 VAESASDSAPA
+385 PA
-396 SASVGQASDP
+396 I
-406 AAAAVV
+406 
-412 AAPSPNPAPADPGP
+412 
-426 SPHGA
+426 
-431 AQPASPPVQPAPDQ
+431 PASPAIAQPTPARAPDPAPVAVAPS
-445 QPSPGGRPRGAD
+445 QPQTPQPVPAPQPQTPQPVPAPQAPPSGGHRGAD
-457 IARAE
+457 MVRAE
-462 LVKQGIPTAPSRGAP
+462 LVKQGIASAPPVTTAEAAPEPS
-477 AEPAPAPAPAAAEAS
+477 APAPAPAS

-507 NAAGAQA
+507 AHATGATQEDPAVAQA
-514 EDPTVEAAAAAR
+514 AAER

-533 QSAGQAAAPARAAS
+533 KSAGQAAAPAQPS
-547 EPAPDAAPVEQVG
+547 PTQHEYPVEQATTAPATSSPAATTARAGEAAVEPVIAVPVEPV
-560 SGHQAAPAPVVAPA
+560 AAPPP
-574 EVASDPA
+574 EVPH
-581 PVVAQVDQDPPAEP
+581 AQ
-595 MHAGAPAPAVT
+595 
-606 EPTPAEQSRAEQS
+606 
-619 QAEPAPA
+619 PA
-626 VAAADADGARL
+626 VASPGTHGGPL
-637 PSLMELTA
+637 PTLAELNGL
-645 AWQTVLESMSGRVK
+645 WQALLESMSGKVRS
-659 ARFSAGHFME
+659 RFSAGHFME
-669 TTADSVMFALPNPVH
+669 TSPDSLIFGLPNPVH
-684 RDRCEEVREEVDN
+684 RDRCEEIRAEVDQ
-697 ALAVQF
+697 ALAARF
-703 GRPIPLTLEVDL
+703 GRPMPLSLVVDMI
-715 VEDEPDFFAAPPSGG
+715 EEEPDFFAAAPSGG
-730 AGVAEAVDSLP
+730 AGVIEDLQDTAH
-741 DEEAVDVHDL
+741 EEATVDVHDL

-779 HNLPNQ
+779 NNFPNQ

>member
-60 AKALNCTS
+60 AKALNCTD

-78 ESCQAFIAG
+78 DSCLAFQAG

-95 DAASNNGVEAMRD
+95 DAASNNGVDAMRD

-182 QVGELIDYVTA
+182 QVGDLIDHVVG

-200 GEDRQYIVR
+200 PEDRQYVIR

-235 EQLEALFQSLID
+235 EHLEALFQSLID

-268 SIGTALLHELRT
+268 SIGTSLLHELRT
-280 VFLATMRADLGH
+280 VFLAAMRADLGH
-292 LPEAEQDK
+292 LPQAERDR
-300 AMKRAASMPPARV
+300 AVARAASMPPARI

-343 LTRADLDTDPAAMI
+343 LTRADLDTNPAALV

-371 PISASPAP
+371 PIV
-379 SAPAPA
+379 APAPA
-385 VAESASDSAPA
+385 PA
-396 SASVGQASDP
+396 I
-406 AAAAVV
+406 
-412 AAPSPNPAPADPGP
+412 
-426 SPHGA
+426 
-431 AQPASPPVQPAPDQ
+431 PASPAIAQPTPARAPDPAPVAVAPS
-445 QPSPGGRPRGAD
+445 QPQTPQPVPAPQPQTPQPVPAPQAPPSGGHRGAD
-457 IARAE
+457 MVRAE
-462 LVKQGIPTAPSRGAP
+462 LVKQGIASAPPVTTAEAAPEPS
-477 AEPAPAPAPAAAEAS
+477 APAPAPAS

-507 NAAGAQA
+507 AHATGATQEDPAVAQA
-514 EDPTVEAAAAAR
+514 AAER

-533 QSAGQAAAPARAAS
+533 KSAGQAAAPAQPS
-547 EPAPDAAPVEQVG
+547 PTQHEYPVEQATTAPATSSPAATTARAGEAAVEPVIAVPVEPV
-560 SGHQAAPAPVVAPA
+560 AAPPP
-574 EVASDPA
+574 EVPH
-581 PVVAQVDQDPPAEP
+581 AQ
-595 MHAGAPAPAVT
+595 
-606 EPTPAEQSRAEQS
+606 
-619 QAEPAPA
+619 PA
-626 VAAADADGARL
+626 VASPGTHGGPL
-637 PSLMELTA
+637 PTLAELNGL
-645 AWQTVLESMSGRVK
+645 WQALLESMSGKVRS
-659 ARFSAGHFME
+659 RFSAGHFME
-669 TTADSVMFALPNPVH
+669 TSPDSLIFGLPNPVH
-684 RDRCEEVREEVDN
+684 RDRCEEIRAEVDQ
-697 ALAVQF
+697 ALAARF
-703 GRPIPLTLEVDL
+703 GRPMPLSLVVDMI
-715 VEDEPDFFAAPPSGG
+715 EEEPDFFAAAPSGG
-730 AGVAEAVDSLP
+730 AGVIENLQDTAH
-741 DEEAVDVHDL
+741 EEATVDVHDL

-757 VPSAEDRVMATFEN
+757 VASAEDRVMATFEN

-779 HNLPNQ
+779 NNFPNQ

>member
-60 AKALNCTS
+60 AKALNCTD

-78 ESCQAFIAG
+78 DSCLAFQAG

-95 DAASNNGVEAMRD
+95 DAASNNGVDAMRD

-182 QVGELIDYVTA
+182 QVGDLIDHVVG

-200 GEDRQYIVR
+200 PEDRQYVIR

-235 EQLEALFQSLID
+235 EHLEALFQSLID

-268 SIGTALLHELRT
+268 SIGTSLLHELRT
-280 VFLATMRADLGH
+280 VFLAAMRADLGH
-292 LPEAEQDK
+292 LPQAERDR
-300 AMKRAASMPPARV
+300 AVARAASMPPARI

-343 LTRADLDTDPAAMI
+343 LTRADLDTNPAALV

-371 PISASPAP
+371 PIV
-379 SAPAPA
+379 APAPA
-385 VAESASDSAPA
+385 PA
-396 SASVGQASDP
+396 I
-406 AAAAVV
+406 
-412 AAPSPNPAPADPGP
+412 
-426 SPHGA
+426 
-431 AQPASPPVQPAPDQ
+431 PASPAIAQPTPARAPDPAPVAVAPS
-445 QPSPGGRPRGAD
+445 QPQTPQPVPAPQPQTPQPVPAPQAPPSGGHRGAD
-457 IARAE
+457 MVRAE
-462 LVKQGIPTAPSRGAP
+462 LVKQGIASAPPVTTAEAAPEPS
-477 AEPAPAPAPAAAEAS
+477 APAPAPAS

-507 NAAGAQA
+507 AHATGATQEDPAVAQA
-514 EDPTVEAAAAAR
+514 TAER

-533 QSAGQAAAPARAAS
+533 KSAGQAAAPAQPS
-547 EPAPDAAPVEQVG
+547 PTQHEYPVEQATTAPATSSPAATTARAGEAAVEPVIAVPVEPV
-560 SGHQAAPAPVVAPA
+560 AAPPP
-574 EVASDPA
+574 EVPH
-581 PVVAQVDQDPPAEP
+581 AQ
-595 MHAGAPAPAVT
+595 
-606 EPTPAEQSRAEQS
+606 
-619 QAEPAPA
+619 PA
-626 VAAADADGARL
+626 VASPGTHGGPL
-637 PSLMELTA
+637 PTLAELNGL
-645 AWQTVLESMSGRVK
+645 WQALLESMSGKVRS
-659 ARFSAGHFME
+659 RFSAGHFME
-669 TTADSVMFALPNPVH
+669 TSPDSLIFGLPNPVH
-684 RDRCEEVREEVDN
+684 RDRCEEIRAEVDQ
-697 ALAVQF
+697 ALAARF
-703 GRPIPLTLEVDL
+703 GRPMPLSLVVDMI
-715 VEDEPDFFAAPPSGG
+715 EEEPDFFAAAPSGG
-730 AGVAEAVDSLP
+730 AGVIENLQDTAH
-741 DEEAVDVHDL
+741 EEATVDVHDL

-757 VPSAEDRVMATFEN
+757 VASAEDRVMATFEN

-779 HNLPNQ
+779 NNFPNQ

>member
-60 AKALNCTS
+60 AKALNCTD
-68 LQGGEPCNEC
+68 LRGGEPCNEC
-78 ESCQAFIAG
+78 DSCLAFQAG

-95 DAASNNGVEAMRD
+95 DAASNNGVDAMRD

-182 QVGELIDYVTA
+182 QVGDLIDHVVG

-200 GEDRQYIVR
+200 PEDRQYVIR

-235 EQLEALFQSLID
+235 EHLEALFQSLID

-268 SIGTALLHELRT
+268 SIGTSLLHELRT
-280 VFLATMRADLGH
+280 VFLAAMRADLGH
-292 LPEAEQDK
+292 LPEAERDR
-300 AMKRAASMPPARV
+300 AVARAASMPPARI

-343 LTRADLDTDPAAMI
+343 LTRADLDTNPAALV

-371 PISASPAP
+371 PIVAPVPAP
-379 SAPAPA
+379 AIPAAPAIAQPTPSRAPDPAPVAVAPSPPQAPQPAPAPRTPQP
-385 VAESASDSAPA
+385 VPAP
-396 SASVGQASDP
+396 Q
-406 AAAAVV
+406 
-412 AAPSPNPAPADPGP
+412 AAPS
-426 SPHGA
+426 
-431 AQPASPPVQPAPDQ
+431 
-445 QPSPGGRPRGAD
+445 GGRRGAD
-457 IARAE
+457 IVRAE
-462 LVKQGIPTAPSRGAP
+462 LVKQGITSAPPVTTAEAAPEPS
-477 AEPAPAPAPAAAEAS
+477 APAPAPAS

-507 NAAGAQA
+507 AHATGAPQEDPAVAQA
-514 EDPTVEAAAAAR
+514 TAER

-533 QSAGQAAAPARAAS
+533 KSAGQAAAPAQPSPTQHDSPLEQATTAPAATPPAATPAHAGEAAV
-547 EPAPDAAPVEQVG
+547 EPVMAVPVEPVAAPPPEVP
-560 SGHQAAPAPVVAPA
+560 QA
-574 EVASDPA
+574 
-581 PVVAQVDQDPPAEP
+581 Q
-595 MHAGAPAPAVT
+595 
-606 EPTPAEQSRAEQS
+606 
-619 QAEPAPA
+619 PA
-626 VAAADADGARL
+626 VASPGAHGGPLPTLAELDGL
-637 PSLMELTA
+637 
-645 AWQTVLESMSGRVK
+645 WQALLESMSGKVRS
-659 ARFSAGHFME
+659 RFSAGHFME
-669 TTADSVMFALPNPVH
+669 TSPDSLIFGLPNPVH
-684 RDRCEEVREEVDN
+684 RDRCEEIRAEVDQ
-697 ALAVQF
+697 ALAARF
-703 GRPIPLTLEVDL
+703 GRPMPLSLVVDMI
-715 VEDEPDFFAAPPSGG
+715 EEEPDFFAAAPSGG
-730 AGVAEAVDSLP
+730 AGVIEDLQDTAH
-741 DEEAVDVHDL
+741 EEATVDVHDL

-779 HNLPNQ
+779 NNLPNQ

>member
-60 AKALNCTS
+60 AKALNCTD

-78 ESCQAFIAG
+78 DSCLAFQAG

-95 DAASNNGVEAMRD
+95 DAASNNGVDAMRD

-182 QVGELIDYVTA
+182 QVGDLIDHVVG

-200 GEDRQYIVR
+200 PEDRQYVIR

-235 EQLEALFQSLID
+235 EHLEALFQSLID

-268 SIGTALLHELRT
+268 SIGTSLLHELRT
-280 VFLATMRADLGH
+280 VFLAAMRADLGH
-292 LPEAEQDK
+292 LPQAERDR
-300 AMKRAASMPPARV
+300 AVARAASMPPARI

-343 LTRADLDTDPAAMI
+343 LTRADLDTNPAALV

-371 PISASPAP
+371 PI
-379 SAPAPA
+379 
-385 VAESASDSAPA
+385 V
-396 SASVGQASDP
+396 
-406 AAAAVV
+406 
-412 AAPSPNPAPADPGP
+412 
-426 SPHGA
+426 
-431 AQPASPPVQPAPDQ
+431 
-445 QPSPGGRPRGAD
+445 
-457 IARAE
+457 
-462 LVKQGIPTAPSRGAP
+462 
-477 AEPAPAPAPAAAEAS
+477 APAPAPAIPAS
-492 TGKTLADVRRERQAA
+492 PAI
-507 NAAGAQA
+507 AQ
-514 EDPTVEAAAAAR
+514 PT
-526 RERQAAA
+526 
-533 QSAGQAAAPARAAS
+533 PARA
-547 EPAPDAAPVEQVG
+547 P
-560 SGHQAAPAPVVAPA
+560 
-574 EVASDPA
+574 DPA
-581 PVVAQVDQDPPAEP
+581 PVAVAPSQPQTPQPV
-595 MHAGAPAPAVT
+595 PAPQ
-606 EPTPAEQSRAEQS
+606 PATRSAPQPN
-619 QAEPAPA
+619 PAT
-626 VAAADADGARL
+626 R
-637 PSLMELTA
+637 
-645 AWQTVLESMSGRVK
+645 SG
-659 ARFSAGHFME
+659 SAG
-669 TTADSVMFALPNPVH
+669 
-684 RDRCEEVREEVDN
+684 
-697 ALAVQF
+697 
-703 GRPIPLTLEVDL
+703 
-715 VEDEPDFFAAPPSGG
+715 
-730 AGVAEAVDSLP
+730 
-741 DEEAVDVHDL
+741 
-751 VDATDD
+751 
-757 VPSAEDRVMATFEN
+757 SAEWR
-771 STLLEDPQ
+771 SSWCR
-779 HNLPNQ
+779 HGSR